1 MLWSEDM
8 LRPPDS
14 RVDLVTEQMA
24 LVREPTFVRPSY
36 RSIGMLGGCQ
46 SPPNNLPRSD
56 PKIRLRKGIGE
67 YVWERTEVPH
77 QWRGNFLRLNW
88 GACHKQSS

>member
-1 MLWSEDM
+1 MLWNENM

-14 RVDLVTEQMA
+14 RVDLVPELMA

-46 SPPNNLPRSD
+46 SPPNNFAQVGSKD
-56 PKIRLRKGIGE
+56 PPAQRNWKVYSNSE
-67 YVWERTEVPH
+67 VWSRNGSAFGPS
-77 QWRGNFLRLNW
+77 L
-88 GACHKQSS
+88 SYPP

>member
-14 RVDLVTEQMA
+14 RVDLVHEVSN
-24 LVREPTFVRPSY
+24 LPHEPTFVRPSY

-46 SPPNNLPRSD
+46 SLPAILPRSD
-56 PKIRLRKGIGE
+56 PKIRLRKGMKID
-67 YVWERTEVPH
+67 V
-77 QWRGNFLRLNW
+77 
-88 GACHKQSS
+88 

>member
-14 RVDLVTEQMA
+14 RVDLVPELMV

-46 SPPNNLPRSD
+46 SLPTISYSILPRSD
-56 PKIRLRKGIGE
+56 PKIRLRKGIG
-67 YVWERTEVPH
+67 
-77 QWRGNFLRLNW
+77 
-88 GACHKQSS
+88 